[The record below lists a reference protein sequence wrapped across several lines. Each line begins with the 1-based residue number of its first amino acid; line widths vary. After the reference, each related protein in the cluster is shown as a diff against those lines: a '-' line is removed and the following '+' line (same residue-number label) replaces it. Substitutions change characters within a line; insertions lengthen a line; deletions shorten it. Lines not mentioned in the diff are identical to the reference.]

1 MTNLVGH
8 FVSPIRSCRDPW
20 ERLREGSVFSK
31 KTAGSLSYY
40 FMPSPNFHLVPRI
53 WIKFLIFYVNMVGEW
68 KWTSYHVRSWQ
79 ILNFWNIT
87 NTFLHN
93 KIPCLLCPKY
103 AEVNTFVN
111 HFSPEMINNCNKI
124 NLTIIWQGSWGGA
137 FVIGHI

>member
-1 MTNLVGH
+1 MPNFH
-8 FVSPIRSCRDPW
+8 FKCLFKEVSLYQKISKYIIHPW
-20 ERLREGSVFSK
+20 
-31 KTAGSLSYY
+31 
-40 FMPSPNFHLVPRI
+40 PSPNFHLVPRI

-124 NLTIIWQGSWGGA
+124 NLTIIWQGSWGGRICNRPYI
-137 FVIGHI
+137 VIHNHSY

>member
-1 MTNLVGH
+1 MSIVFT
-8 FVSPIRSCRDPW
+8 PINPHPCPIFISSAC
-20 ERLREGSVFSK
+20 SK
-31 KTAGSLSYY
+31 KFLYY
-40 FMPSPNFHLVPRI
+40 QKISKYIIHPWPSPNFHLVLRI

-79 ILNFWNIT
+79 MLNFWNIT